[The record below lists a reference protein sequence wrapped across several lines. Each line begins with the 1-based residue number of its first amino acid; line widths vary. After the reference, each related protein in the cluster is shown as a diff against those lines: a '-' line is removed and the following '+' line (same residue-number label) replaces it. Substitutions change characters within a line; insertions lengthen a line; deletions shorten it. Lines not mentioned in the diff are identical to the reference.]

1 MADQFDLVIRHGTV
15 LDGTGSP
22 EQAADVAVTGGRI
35 AAVGHV
41 AGKGRQEIDA
51 TGCIVTPGFVDIH
64 THYDGQVT
72 WENRMVPSSS
82 HGVTTVVMGN
92 CGVGFAPCRPTDH
105 ELLIQLMEGVE
116 DIPHPVLAA
125 GVPWQWESYP
135 DYLDFLG
142 RRRYDM
148 DICGYLPHAP
158 LRVYV
163 MGQRGVARE
172 PATEVDIARMATL
185 VREAMAAGAMGVSTS
200 RTFFHRSSDG
210 TTAPTFEAADEELT
224 ALALALKDA
233 GKGVIQMITDW
244 DHTEAAFARMEGL
257 VEKSGRPLSFTMV
270 EGETNGPLSTRWP
283 EILDWVSAAN
293 ARGLP
298 IKAQVA
304 SRAVCLLFGHEL
316 TLNPFYSTPTY
327 RSLAS
332 LPFEQRVAALG
343 RPEVRAR
350 ILAEPIDADPA
361 NVLGRLIRDFS
372 RMFALGD
379 PPDYEPSL
387 EDSVAAMANRQGCTP
402 ESLAY
407 ELMLERGGRG
417 ILYYTAANYVQGSLE
432 SCLAMM
438 RHAGSIVALGD
449 GGAHCGTICDGSY
462 PTYLLTH
469 WARDRTQGDRLSLP
483 TIIRAMT
490 KETSEAVGLLDR
502 GIVALGYKADLNIL
516 APEKMRLHA
525 PEIAYDLPGGGRR
538 LLQRA
543 DGYLATIVNGEIVY
557 QNGEAT
563 GALPGR
569 LVRGPQRSAAR

>member
-1 MADQFDLVIRHGTV
+1 MAHPFDLVIRNGVV
-15 LDGTGSP
+15 LDGTGAP
-22 EQAADVAVTGGRI
+22 GQEADVAVAGGRI
-35 AAVGHV
+35 AAVGRV
-41 AGKGRQEIDA
+41 TGTGRNEIDA
-51 TGCIVTPGFVDIH
+51 RGQVVTPGFVDIH

-72 WENRMVPSSS
+72 WENCMVPSSS
-82 HGVTTVVMGN
+82 HGITTVVMGN

-105 ELLIQLMEGVE
+105 DLLIQLMEGVE
-116 DIPHPVLAA
+116 DIPHPVLTE

-135 DYLDFLG
+135 DYLDFLAA
-142 RRRYDM
+142 RRYDM
-148 DICGYLPHAP
+148 DICGYLPHGP

-163 MGQRGVARE
+163 MGARGVARE
-172 PATEVDIARMATL
+172 PATDSDIAHMTTL
-185 VREAMAAGAMGVSTS
+185 VHEAMAAGAMGISTS
-200 RTFFHRSSDG
+200 RTFFHRSSNG
-210 TTAPTFEAADEELT
+210 AQVPTFEAPDQELT
-224 ALALALKDA
+224 ALALALKDT

-244 DHTEAAFARMEGL
+244 DHTEDAFARMQSL
-257 VEKSGRPLSFTMV
+257 VEASGRPLSFTMV
-270 EGETNGPLSTRWP
+270 EGEANGPLSSRWP
-283 EILDWVSAAN
+283 EILDWVVAAN

-316 TLNPFYSTPTY
+316 TLNPFFSTASY
-327 RSLAS
+327 RALTS
-332 LPFEQRVAALG
+332 LPFDQRVAALQ

-361 NVLGRLIRDFS
+361 NVLGRLVRDFS

-387 EDSVAAMANRQGCTP
+387 DDSVAAIASRQGCTP

-407 ELMLERGGRG
+407 DLMLERGGRG

-438 RHAGSIVALGD
+438 RHAGSIIALGD

-469 WARDRTQGDRLSLP
+469 WARDRTQGDRLPLP
-483 TIIRAMT
+483 EIIRAMT
-490 KETSEAVGLLDR
+490 KETAEAVGLLDR
-502 GIVALGYKADLNIL
+502 GIVAVGYKADLNIL

-543 DGYLATIVNGEIVY
+543 DGYLATIVNGEVVY

-563 GALPGR
+563 GTLPGR

>member
-1 MADQFDLVIRHGTV
+1 MAHEFDLIIRNGFV

-22 EQAADVAVTGGRI
+22 GREADIAVAGGRI
-35 AAVGHV
+35 AAVGQI
-41 AGKGRQEIDA
+41 AGKGRHEIDA
-51 TGCIVTPGFVDIH
+51 KGACVTPGFVDIH

-72 WENRMVPSSS
+72 WENRMVPSSA
-82 HGVTTVVMGN
+82 HGVTTIVMGN

-105 ELLIQLMEGVE
+105 DLLIQLMEGVE
-116 DIPHPVLAA
+116 DIPYPVLSE
-125 GVPWQWESYP
+125 GVPWKWESYP
-135 DYLDFLG
+135 DYLDFLAG
-142 RRRYDM
+142 RRYDM
-148 DICGYLPHAP
+148 DICGYIPHAP

-163 MGQRGVARE
+163 MGERGVARE
-172 PATEVDIARMATL
+172 RATDADIAQMATL

-210 TTAPTFEAADEELT
+210 RTAPTFEAADRELT

-244 DHTEAAFARMEGL
+244 DQTEEAFARMQGL
-257 VEKSGRPLSFTMV
+257 VETSGRPLSFTMV
-270 EGETNGPLSTRWP
+270 EGEVRGPLSTRWP

-316 TLNPFYSTPTY
+316 TLNPFYSTPSY
-327 RSLAS
+327 RALAD
-332 LPFEQRVAALG
+332 LPFAERVAALH
-343 RPEVRAR
+343 RPDVRAR
-350 ILAEPIDADPA
+350 ILAEPVDADPA
-361 NVLGRLIRDFS
+361 NILGRLIRDFS

-387 EDSVAAMANRQGCTP
+387 EDSIAAIASRQGCTP

-407 ELMLERGGRG
+407 DLMLERGGRG
-417 ILYYTAANYVQGSLE
+417 ILYYTAANYTQGSLE

-438 RHAGSIVALGD
+438 RHEGSIIGLGD

-462 PTYLLTH
+462 PTHLLTH

-483 TIIRAMT
+483 MIIRAMT
-490 KETSEAVGLLDR
+490 KTTAEAVGLLDR
-502 GIVALGYKADLNIL
+502 GIVAPGYKADLNIL
-516 APEKMRLHA
+516 DPDKMRLHT
-525 PEIAYDLPGGGRR
+525 PEIAYDLPSGGRR

-543 DGYLATIVNGEIVY
+543 EGYVATIVNGEVVY
-557 QNGEAT
+557 QNGAAT
-563 GALPGR
+563 GVLPGR
-569 LVRGPQRSAAR
+569 LVRGPQAPASR